1 MYSKTGG
8 NSFKK
13 KPEELLQPQNKAKH
27 SFKVV
32 PCTCGKRLTLET
44 PLAVTVSPFRTHRIC
59 CIYIYMFLLYR
70 RDLSVVLII
79 FSPLAIQ
86 KFKGVHTVH

>member
-8 NSFKK
+8 KSFKK
-13 KPEELLQPQNKAKH
+13 KPEELLQPQNKAKQH

-32 PCTCGKRLTLET
+32 PSTCGKRLTLET
-44 PLAVTVSPFRTHRIC
+44 PLAVTVSPFRIHRTC
-59 CIYIYMFLLYR
+59 CIYMFLLCR
-70 RDLSVVLII
+70 LDLSVVLII

-86 KFKGVHTVH
+86 KFKEVHPVH